1 MIKSIFAVYDRKTRS
16 VELIQ
21 QAENVDV
28 FERWF
33 ANVFLMCE
41 TVFSR
46 FPDDFDVYVLCTYD
60 TESLEGDKSW
70 SPAVIT
76 SVSAILDH
84 FHLARSETGH
94 SDE

>member
-21 QAENVDV
+21 QAENIDV

-33 ANVFLMCE
+33 ANVFLMSE

-46 FPDDFDVYVLCTYD
+46 FPDDFDVYSLCTYD
-60 TESLEGDKSW
+60 TESLEGEKSW

-84 FHLARSETGH
+84 LRLARPETSH
-94 SDE
+94 SGE